1 MADRLPEGAALPEQV
16 GFGTAFRQLY
26 GLLSQARRRQFYR
39 LLSIMLLG
47 ATAELVLVASA
58 VPFLAVLAGNAQ
70 ADPFGP
76 LDRLLAVA
84 GLNPDQLI
92 ETVAPIF
99 IIAVLA
105 ASAIRLL
112 LSWSNQSFVLGV
124 GHDLAVEAQRR
135 ILLQPYAFHV
145 ERSTSESIAA
155 LEKIQILVFG
165 VLQQAMTT
173 IIAAIMGLVIMALLI
188 SIDASAAL
196 AAVAVLG
203 LAYWLISRI
212 TAARLARNSQM
223 VGTAYDQRVQVI
235 QESLGG
241 IRDLIIDQ
249 TQGLYLE
256 EFRKVDHRVARA
268 RVATTFI
275 AGSPRFLLEGA
286 GLIFVA
292 ALAIALSGRDGGLGR
307 ALPVL
312 GAIALGGLRLMP
324 MIQQAFASWATLAA
338 NRSVVG
344 QVLDLLALPIPDQ
357 RDAPAQLP
365 FRSSVVLADVSYAYP
380 TRSSPAIDR
389 VSLEIQRGEHLG
401 IAGETGSGKSTLA
414 DLIMGLLPPQSGSIA
429 VDGVALGPGNVGA
442 WRQNIAHVSQS
453 IFLADASIAR
463 NIAFS
468 VAEERLDMARV
479 RKAAAE
485 AEIAGFVETLP
496 NGYETMVGERGVRL
510 SGGQRQRIAIARA
523 LYKGAPL
530 LVLDEATNALDPE
543 TEEKVLAN
551 VFADDGRTVLIIAHR
566 PSAMKHCDRMIHL
579 GAGRIISEP

>member
-429 VDGVALGPGNVGA
+429 VDGVALGPGDVGA

-551 VFADDGRTVLIIAHR
+551 VFADEGRTVLIIAHR

>member
-429 VDGVALGPGNVGA
+429 VDGVALGPGDVGA

>member
-1 MADRLPEGAALPEQV
+1 LADRLPEGAALPEQV

-92 ETVAPIF
+92 GTVAPIF